1 MYAASGLRMAIMLLV
16 AAAWGIA
23 RADIYSFVDS
33 SGVTHFSNVPVDS
46 RYKLLLASPR
56 EERAELSREQG
67 GKWLAGSTV
76 YDPLIERAAR
86 AAAVRPELV
95 RAVIVV
101 ESAFNPRAVSKRG
114 AQGLMQLHPSTARR
128 YGVSNAFDPE
138 QNITAGA
145 HYLRDLMQRF
155 GNDLELTLA
164 AYNAGEEAVE
174 RYGRSIPPFSETR
187 HYVPAVLRVYRKLL
201 AQQRNS

>member
-1 MYAASGLRMAIMLLV
+1 MSGSWVIRLATMLLAGAAGEV
-16 AAAWGIA
+16 AH
-23 RADIYSFVDS
+23 ADIYSFVDAA
-33 SGVTHFSNVPVDS
+33 GVTHFSNVPVDG
-46 RYKLLLASPR
+46 RYHLLLATPV
-56 EERAELSREQG
+56 EARAQPQPG
-67 GKWLAGSTV
+67 NWLAKSAL
-76 YDPLIERAAR
+76 YDPMIARAAR

-114 AQGLMQLHPSTARR
+114 AQGLMQLRPATARR
-128 YGVSNAFDPE
+128 YGVSDAFDPE

-145 HYLRDLMQRF
+145 HYLRDLMARF

-164 AYNAGEEAVE
+164 AYNAGEAAVE

-187 HYVPAVLRVYRKLL
+187 HYVPAVMHVYHKLL
-201 AQQRNS
+201 TQQRTG